1 MFRTCRAAV
10 CVLLALVMT
19 FGAASTAFAASPQ
32 FIILDPPSETAMSI
46 TTDKS
51 AYAWGDTILYTVEVT
66 NVSQNVLYDVRV
78 APDVR
83 HPQWFTVETGEED
96 CVIGTLQ
103 PQEKA
108 TVQIAVGTKNL
119 SPQERF
125 PVFITV
131 LRDKLTDGFAD
142 WYSRMFKVNY
152 PAKRYNTVRV
162 GLFDHG
168 INFYVYSTN
177 VQPDTS
183 ADSPVIF

>member
-1 MFRTCRAAV
+1 
-10 CVLLALVMT
+10 MT

-51 AYAWGDTILYTVEVT
+51 GYAWGDTILYTVEVT

-119 SPQERF
+119 SPQER
-125 PVFITV
+125 
-131 LRDKLTDGFAD
+131 KLTDGFAD
-142 WYSRMFKVNY
+142 LYSRMFKVNY

-183 ADSPVIF
+183 TEIPVIF